1 MAFGGGAF
9 TAQNKTLPGAYM
21 NFISATNA
29 SASLSDRGIAT
40 MALPL
45 NWGVDDKV
53 FTVTVAD
60 FQKNSKTIFGYS
72 FDAEELKPVREIFK
86 NAIKLHCFR

>member
-60 FQKNSKTIFGYS
+60 F
-72 FDAEELKPVREIFK
+72 
-86 NAIKLHCFR
+86 

>member
-45 NWGVDDKV
+45 NWGVDDKLSLIHISEP
-53 FTVTVAD
+53 T
-60 FQKNSKTIFGYS
+60 
-72 FDAEELKPVREIFK
+72 R
-86 NAIKLHCFR
+86 H

>member
-60 FQKNSKTIFGYS
+60 FQKNSKTIS
-72 FDAEELKPVREIFK
+72 AIHLMPK
-86 NAIKLHCFR
+86 NLSLCVKSLRTL